1 MAGARDRS
9 WQAARAVAR
18 WARRHLALW
27 ILAAGAIDTALVA
40 LVAVLIALP
49 GQSGKA
55 ISGLIA
61 AFMVLLV
68 LSVAFPV
75 AGRMVDQRDGAA
87 EQERKRRNDADHLLV
102 QGSTRR
108 LPRLS
113 DLADDVL
120 GVTPT
125 RYSIEGDAPYVARP
139 EADEKIRSLLA
150 APGPPY
156 PFVIVWGTTKAGKS
170 RTLAEALR
178 AAFTHD
184 PAVVVPRDG
193 RALAA
198 FARLEMDRL
207 VDHQPVVVV
216 LDDLDPA
223 GLEMLTADVLAEVR
237 SWAVIAATMT
247 AQRRADVLASGG
259 EVGAVA
265 RAALASTSGEY
276 ELPSGPPT
284 GAEKDEAER
293 LYPAEVFDG
302 SIAET
307 LVGARELIARYKGSY
322 DTNPAGCAV
331 VRAAID
337 IRRAGLS
344 RPVTGPEL
352 RRLFPLYLRSVRVGL
367 APSEELF
374 AVGIEWATRPVAS
387 QVALLRLASPGW
399 EPNAW
404 TVFDHAVTADEG
416 QDGER
421 RPIPAE
427 TWAELVEMLPID
439 DVLDVGFTAL
449 MARNRASAGAS
460 ATVALRKAVASGV
473 LTQMPELALLVGA
486 VLQGRRD
493 IDGARAAFQQAIDSG
508 DANVVPDAY
517 VSLGHLLRR
526 QGDIDGARAAFQQA
540 IDCGDDVYAPIEI
553 ARLGELSKRH
563 GHVDSSGSRDVGG
576 DS

>member
-1 MAGARDRS
+1 
-9 WQAARAVAR
+9 
-18 WARRHLALW
+18 
-27 ILAAGAIDTALVA
+27 
-40 LVAVLIALP
+40 
-49 GQSGKA
+49 
-55 ISGLIA
+55 
-61 AFMVLLV
+61 
-68 LSVAFPV
+68 
-75 AGRMVDQRDGAA
+75 
-87 EQERKRRNDADHLLV
+87 
-102 QGSTRR
+102 
-108 LPRLS
+108 
-113 DLADDVL
+113 
-120 GVTPT
+120 
-125 RYSIEGDAPYVARP
+125 
-139 EADEKIRSLLA
+139 
-150 APGPPY
+150 
-156 PFVIVWGTTKAGKS
+156 
-170 RTLAEALR
+170 
-178 AAFTHD
+178 
-184 PAVVVPRDG
+184 
-193 RALAA
+193 
-198 FARLEMDRL
+198 
-207 VDHQPVVVV
+207 VV

-247 AQRRADVLASGG
+247 AQRRADVLASGR

-276 ELPSGPPT
+276 ELPSDPPT

-337 IRRAGLS
+337 TRRAGLS

-352 RRLFPLYLRSVRVGL
+352 RRLFPLYLRSVRIGL
-367 APSEELF
+367 TPSDELF

-387 QVALLRLASPGW
+387 QIALLRLASPGW

-404 TVFDHAVTADEG
+404 TIFDHAVTADEG

-449 MARNRASAGAS
+449 MARNRASA
-460 ATVALRKAVASGV
+460 TVALRKAVASGV
-473 LTQMPELALLVGA
+473 LTQMPELALLAGA

-540 IDCGDDVYAPIEI
+540 IDSGDANVVPDAYVSLGHLLRRQGDIDGARAAYQQAIDSGDDVYAPIEI
-553 ARLGELSKRH
+553 ARLGELS
-563 GHVDSSGSRDVGG
+563 S
-576 DS
+576 